1 MELSIFFF
9 NKKKL
14 KNIYYNIINYKV
26 KNTDE
31 YDTFYY
37 FSGY

>member
-9 NKKKL
+9 NKKNL
-14 KNIYYNIINYKV
+14 KIIYFNIINYKV
-26 KNTDE
+26 KNIDE